1 MINIINPTIDLF
13 LYDLRNS
20 LGDDQK
26 DIEQNRRY
34 FYQKF
39 HETVQKKLKQDR
51 LDNDQNLEVEYIR
64 LLNSSF
70 APLSPDTPLENG
82 YYFPVRLGDSYGL
95 LLEVAAPDKKIPED
109 FAELREKIQQK
120 LGKNTATL
128 GQTWML
134 STYLPNFSETTP
146 EEIEKIAKECYK
158 AIFPNAEETVEL
170 DNKGEF
176 IGATIFESSD
186 NILKPKNVQLGYAK
200 IITIFPTKHIIIAIY
215 PDEATFYKL
224 ADFYE
229 DWMRLFYYHHKIIW
243 AYNQSR
249 ILTKKIKEIFSK
261 IQTIIEEKTTEEK
274 RTVNEFEEISDVL
287 SQCQLIMNQYMREL
301 SNLALQKET
310 IEINLDNYDKRLQS
324 LQKKAK
330 KTTINKDKTAIAFLA
345 VFSELVNEKYLLQ
358 ITRDLKFL
366 DQGLKFLDNNM
377 SVIRSKVEIEKAKG
391 DNKFQEIITVGGT
404 GVAVVSFIG
413 DDAAQECKSYP
424 YIKNSPVC
432 ESTLIFK
439 LIIFLTVSI
448 LVWFS
453 RKYILKLS

>member
-26 DIEQNRRY
+26 DIEQNRQY

-39 HETVQKKLKQDR
+39 HKTVQEKLKQDG

-120 LGKNTATL
+120 LGENTATL

-170 DNKGEF
+170 HNKGEF
-176 IGATIFESSD
+176 IGATIFESFD
-186 NILKPKNVQLGYAK
+186 NSLKHKNVQGGDAK
-200 IITIFPTKHIIIAIY
+200 IITVFPTKHIIIAIY
-215 PDEATFYKL
+215 PDKATFDKL

-229 DWMRLFYYHHKIIW
+229 HWMRLFYYHHKIIW

-249 ILTKKIKEIFSK
+249 ILTKKIQEIFSK

-324 LQKKAK
+324 FQKKAEK
-330 KTTINKDKTAIAFLA
+330 ITINKDKTAIAFLA
-345 VFSELVNEKYLLQ
+345 AFSKLVNEKYLLQ

-366 DQGLKFLDNNM
+366 DQGLKFLENNI

-391 DNKFQEIITVGGT
+391 DNKFQEIITVGGA
-404 GVAVVSFIG
+404 GVAVVSLIG
-413 DDAAQECKSYP
+413 DDAAKECKSYP
-424 YIKNSPVC
+424 YLKNSPVC

>member
-39 HETVQKKLKQDR
+39 HETVQKKLKQDG

-170 DNKGEF
+170 HNKGEF
-176 IGATIFESSD
+176 IGATIFESFD
-186 NILKPKNVQLGYAK
+186 NI
-200 IITIFPTKHIIIAIY
+200 AI
-215 PDEATFYKL
+215 
-224 ADFYE
+224 
-229 DWMRLFYYHHKIIW
+229 LFYVWQKSYCFLGNKQQ
-243 AYNQSR
+243 A
-249 ILTKKIKEIFSK
+249 
-261 IQTIIEEKTTEEK
+261 
-274 RTVNEFEEISDVL
+274 TVN
-287 SQCQLIMNQYMREL
+287 R
-301 SNLALQKET
+301 
-310 IEINLDNYDKRLQS
+310 
-324 LQKKAK
+324 
-330 KTTINKDKTAIAFLA
+330 
-345 VFSELVNEKYLLQ
+345 
-358 ITRDLKFL
+358 
-366 DQGLKFLDNNM
+366 
-377 SVIRSKVEIEKAKG
+377 
-391 DNKFQEIITVGGT
+391 
-404 GVAVVSFIG
+404 
-413 DDAAQECKSYP
+413 
-424 YIKNSPVC
+424 
-432 ESTLIFK
+432 
-439 LIIFLTVSI
+439 
-448 LVWFS
+448 
-453 RKYILKLS
+453 